1 MRSIARSFTRT
12 VAAIAVGAV
21 GFAVPAYADSI
32 PPGWE
37 ARQMEPVGY
46 TEVGGRKGAFKMAIK
61 KANGRWYMYLSHLW
75 HYGWSIVDVTDPRDP
90 KVVKFISGAS
100 NTWNIQVTLHD
111 NLMLTA
117 LQKSVPAWGGDPS
130 KPQDEGV
137 LIWDIANPEDPK
149 QLAHWKTGASGTHR
163 NSYPGGK
170 YAYLAAAMP
179 GFSSQIL
186 VILDVNETEQQH
198 YPERTG
204 NHR

>member
-21 GFAVPAYADSI
+21 GFAIPAYADSI

-46 TEVGGRKGAFKMAIK
+46 TDVGGRKGAFKMAIK
-61 KANGRWYMYLSHLW
+61 KTNGRWYMYLSHLW
-75 HYGWSIVDVTDPRDP
+75 HYGWSIVDVTDPSDP
-90 KVVKFISGAS
+90 KLVKFISGAS

-149 QLAHWKTGASGTHR
+149 QLRTGR
-163 NSYPGGK
+163 
-170 YAYLAAAMP
+170 
-179 GFSSQIL
+179 
-186 VILDVNETEQQH
+186 
-198 YPERTG
+198 PERVAPIAIPIPAASTPIW
-204 NHR
+204 RRPCRASAARSSSFST

>member
-1 MRSIARSFTRT
+1 
-12 VAAIAVGAV
+12 
-21 GFAVPAYADSI
+21 
-32 PPGWE
+32 
-37 ARQMEPVGY
+37 MEPVGY
-46 TEVGGRKGAFKMAIK
+46 TDVAGRKGAFKMAIK

-90 KVVKFISGAS
+90 KFIKHIPGAN

-137 LIWDIANPEDPK
+137 LLWDISDPADPK
-149 QLAHWKTGASGTHR
+149 QLSHWKTGASGTHR

-170 YAYLAAAMP
+170 HAYLSAVMP
-179 GFSSQIL
+179 GFSGQIL
-186 VILDVNETEQQH
+186 VILDVSDPRQPKEAGRWWMPGQKQ
-198 YPERTG
+198 G
-204 NHR
+204 